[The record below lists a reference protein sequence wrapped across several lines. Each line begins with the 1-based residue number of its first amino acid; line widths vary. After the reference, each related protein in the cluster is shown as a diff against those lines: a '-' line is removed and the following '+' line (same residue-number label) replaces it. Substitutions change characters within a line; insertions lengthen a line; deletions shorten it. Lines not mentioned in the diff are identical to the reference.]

1 MAKKIYETP
10 MLDEL
15 ESGPWPSF
23 ISGIKKLRDEHPDE
37 RIQEMT
43 SSLLGQL
50 EHSYET
56 RKGYWKGG
64 TVSVFGYGGGIIPRF
79 SEVGSAFPESR
90 EFHTLR
96 VQPPAGNHSTTAML
110 RQLGDSWE
118 KWGSGLQTFHGQ
130 TGNIMF
136 IGTTTE
142 NTQHFFDEINEYG
155 WDLGGAGPCVRT
167 AMSCIGAARCE
178 MSCANEH
185 GIHRHLV
192 NNFTDDVH
200 RPALPYKFKFKVSG
214 CPNDCQNAIERADMV
229 ERISSQNV
237 RLRQRNRLL
246 REQRAQIAALQ
257 DETEEAF
264 QISIHLLS
272 RAAELHDENT
282 ARHVERVNEYSYFL
296 ARELGMPDDFCDE
309 IRYSAQLHDAGK
321 MSVNVAVLRKQ
332 GPLDDEERY
341 EMMRHPEYGF
351 QILSASDRL
360 KMAAEIA
367 LNHHE
372 QWNGGGYPVGR
383 KGEQIPISARIVA
396 LADIYDAIRSERP
409 YKPAFTHEQARKI
422 LLEGDDRF
430 QPKNHLDPELVDI
443 FAARHEGMAEIWDQ
457 FRDQ

>member
-1 MAKKIYETP
+1 MDVLREFLEFIEYSKPQPAG
-10 MLDEL
+10 EL
-15 ESGPWPSF
+15 
-23 ISGIKKLRDEHPDE
+23 LR
-37 RIQEMT
+37 RV
-43 SSLLGQL
+43 LLKSRHLTNAEAG
-50 EHSYET
+50 
-56 RKGYWKGG
+56 
-64 TVSVFGYGGGIIPRF
+64 SVFIVRGRGKTMRLEVADIQNDQVPVEPANFIVPINKKSIAGYTAVTGETVFVADLYAIPESLPFNFDRSFDKDTGYRCRSMLSFPLLNYDRKVIGVVELINRRDGSSNGPIPFEREQADLIVPF
-79 SEVGSAFPESR
+79 SHIVGS
-90 EFHTLR
+90 
-96 VQPPAGNHSTTAML
+96 
-110 RQLGDSWE
+110 
-118 KWGSGLQTFHGQ
+118 
-130 TGNIMF
+130 
-136 IGTTTE
+136 
-142 NTQHFFDEINEYG
+142 
-155 WDLGGAGPCVRT
+155 
-167 AMSCIGAARCE
+167 
-178 MSCANEH
+178 
-185 GIHRHLV
+185 
-192 NNFTDDVH
+192 
-200 RPALPYKFKFKVSG
+200 
-214 CPNDCQNAIERADMV
+214 AIERADMV

-237 RLRQRNRLL
+237 RLRERNRML
-246 REQRAQIAALQ
+246 REQRAKIAALQ

-296 ARELGMPDDFCDE
+296 ARELGMPKDFCAE

-372 QWNGGGYPVGR
+372 QWNGNGYPVGR

-409 YKPAFTHEQARKI
+409 YKPSFTHEQALKI

-430 QPKNHLDPELVDI
+430 QPRSHLDPQLVDI
-443 FAARHEGMAEIWDQ
+443 FSKRHDGMAEIWDSFQ
-457 FRDQ
+457 DE